1 MDVILKTKNLGYN
14 IFNLNDSFY
23 NDICSVFSYNNT
35 DFSLS
40 ERKNIIDLSD
50 EILCSNI
57 YNYSCNY
64 TNFDIKTLR
73 SICICKIGLN
83 ENNTI
88 EIKSE
93 NNKNEINNLVN
104 LVKQNM
110 NISKS
115 SNIRVVKC
123 FSIIFRKNLF
133 TENYGFYIM
142 LALLIINFIT
152 LIYSPI
158 SKIEKI
164 LNEYC
169 NEILIKMKLIYS
181 YDKNELKDKILQE
194 NENYEK
200 NNTDLII
207 QNNTFPENKDVK
219 KNIKQAQTKPI
230 SIINNSHKFKIKR
243 SIKNKR
249 ILNLITSNSNDFS
262 KEKSD
267 NSFKNIKM
275 NNSNIIL
282 HKDKSEEEIIKK
294 LKEKNNSDFY
304 IYKVIKG
311 VIPEKRKEYL
321 SECEIENLSYKN
333 ALLIEDRNN
342 SKCYFALLKEK
353 NKMISTFLNNKD
365 YNIQSIK
372 ISTFILE
379 FVLSL
384 TVNALFYSDEAI
396 YEINQDEGS
405 FNLGTQISRIIY
417 SAIISAIISFI
428 VELLAFTHNSI
439 IKLRYYKNINKV
451 EENIPKLIKILKIK
465 IILFF
470 GTIILLD
477 IIFLYYITAF
487 CAIYSIIQ
495 IHMISDSLLSFLLT
509 MSYSI
514 IFSLI
519 SANIRIFSLK
529 KESKIRHFLYILS
542 WIISLI

>member
-1 MDVILKTKNLGYN
+1 
-14 IFNLNDSFY
+14 
-23 NDICSVFSYNNT
+23 
-35 DFSLS
+35 
-40 ERKNIIDLSD
+40 
-50 EILCSNI
+50 
-57 YNYSCNY
+57 
-64 TNFDIKTLR
+64 
-73 SICICKIGLN
+73 
-83 ENNTI
+83 
-88 EIKSE
+88 
-93 NNKNEINNLVN
+93 
-104 LVKQNM
+104 
-110 NISKS
+110 
-115 SNIRVVKC
+115 
-123 FSIIFRKNLF
+123 
-133 TENYGFYIM
+133 
-142 LALLIINFIT
+142 
-152 LIYSPI
+152 
-158 SKIEKI
+158 
-164 LNEYC
+164 
-169 NEILIKMKLIYS
+169 MKLIYS
-181 YDKNELKDKILQE
+181 YNKDELKDKILQE
-194 NENYEK
+194 NENFEK

-207 QNNTFPENKDVK
+207 QNNNFPENKDVK

-230 SIINNSHKFKIKR
+230 SIINNSHKFKIKK

-396 YEINQDEGS
+396 YEINQEKEDTS
-405 FNLGTQISRIIY
+405 VISKYSRVIY
-417 SAIISAIISFI
+417 SAIISGFLNFIIES
-428 VELLAFTHNSI
+428 LAFSHKKI
-439 IKLRYYKNINKV
+439 IGLRSYKEIKDVEEEIPKIINK
-451 EENIPKLIKILKIK
+451 LKIK
-465 IILFF
+465 CITYYALSLF
-470 GTIILLD
+470 LN

-487 CAIYSIIQ
+487 CAIYTIIQ
-495 IHMISDSLLSFLLT
+495 INMISDASMSFLLA

-514 IFSLI
+514 ILSLLTSI
-519 SANIRIFSLK
+519 IRIFSLQTK
-529 KESKIRHFLYILS
+529 NKFRHFLYILS